1 MKKIDLQQPG
11 IVLFLGSMNAM
22 PMMYARELKAL
33 GQDVVYL
40 VDVPSSDRLSRPEH
54 QYADIDYPYPD
65 WIIEWILPSPLL
77 VSMFPSLYL
86 RLLQRRIQ
94 NIRRSQPI
102 KAVFAGGQYIALLK
116 LFPPSCRKIILSY
129 GADLEWFCNPEMVE
143 ALADEFSGKSFTRY
157 LPVACRNYVIQ
168 RTVQANVA
176 GAESADY
183 LMFFPPGFSEKGD
196 LVVQRLVKLGV
207 CYIPRLDVSFI
218 PLQGRAQTY
227 KPRNAVLKILCP
239 VRFHYHDI
247 SAGAAGENKGN
258 DLIIQALAKYYR
270 QNPAIEIHFF
280 EKGPDVQH
288 AKELCQQLGL
298 ADAVIWHQQ
307 MSLAEL
313 LDLYQQADI
322 CFDQVGAHWMGAVGI
337 YALYFGKPLIVN
349 AANLTHL
356 PELPVFQA
364 SNEEEIFQQLV
375 LLSDET
381 TAQKNHAPACEA
393 AQKYFGPQQALSELL
408 K

>member
-33 GQDVVYL
+33 EQDVVYL
-40 VDVPSSDRLSRPEH
+40 VDVPQSDRLSRPEH
-54 QYADIDYPYPD
+54 QYADISYPYPD
-65 WIIEWILPSPLL
+65 WIIEWVLPSPLL
-77 VSMFPSLYL
+77 ISLFPSLYL
-86 RLLQRRIQ
+86 RLLQRRLQ
-94 NIRRSQPI
+94 SIRPSKPI

-116 LFPPSCRKIILSY
+116 FFPSSCRKIILSY

-157 LPVACRNYVIQ
+157 LPSLCRNYLIKRSVE
-168 RTVQANVA
+168 ANVV
-176 GAESADY
+176 GAENSDY

-196 LVVQRLVKLGV
+196 LVVQQLIKLGV
-207 CYIPRLDVSFI
+207 SYIPRLDVSFI

-227 KPRNAVLKILCP
+227 KPRDGVLKILCP
-239 VRFHYHDI
+239 VRFHYQDI

-258 DLIIQALAKYYR
+258 DLIIRALAKYYR
-270 QNPAIEIHFF
+270 QNAAIEVHFF
-280 EKGPDVQH
+280 EKGPDVPH
-288 AKELCQQLGL
+288 AKALCQQLGL
-298 ADAVIWHQQ
+298 SDAVIWHQQ
-307 MSLAEL
+307 MRLSEL

-349 AANLTHL
+349 AENLTHL
-356 PELPVFQA
+356 PQLPVFQA
-364 SNEEEIFQQLV
+364 SSDQEIYQHLV
-375 LLSDET
+375 RLSDEGL
-381 TAQKNHAPACEA
+381 AQQIHASACEA